1 MTKKMDPKQNKE
13 VQVKK
18 QKQTKKHDWSYYAII
33 ICLVLI
39 LIPSLW
45 LGFTIV
51 KASIESGKP
60 LTGQRFANDHDPE
73 ITSDLQ
79 KKVVETLED
88 SSEFESVTVSLKT
101 ATLRI
106 QLKMKPD
113 TSKEDASALIE
124 SAYDRVVEVLPVA
137 EYFKT
142 EGSKKQYDLEI
153 NLFNFTDV
161 TDDNRGDFIYY
172 QLVKNGNMEDKHIQ
186 LVSESKDSELVERL
200 KTEQAEAKEKKANEN
215 GEPSKEEKKEE

>member
-1 MTKKMDPKQNKE
+1 MTKKMDPKQKQE
-13 VQVKK
+13 VKVKN
-18 QKQTKKHDWSYYAII
+18 QKTNKKHDWSYYAII

-39 LIPSLW
+39 LIPTLW

-51 KASIESGKP
+51 KASMESGKP
-60 LTGQRFANDHDPE
+60 LTGQRFTNDHDPA

-79 KKVVETLED
+79 KNVEDVLKE
-88 SSEFESVTVSLKT
+88 SSEFEQVSVSLKT

-113 TSKEDASALIE
+113 RSKEDAEALIQ
-124 SAYDRVVEVLPVA
+124 SAYDQVVAVLPV
-137 EYFKT
+137 ESYFKT

-153 NLFNFTDV
+153 NLYNFTDV
-161 TDDNRGDFIYY
+161 NEENRSDFIYY
-172 QLVKNGNMEDKHIQ
+172 QLIKNGNMEEKQIQ
-186 LVSESKDSELVERL
+186 LVSESKDTELVERL

>member
-13 VQVKK
+13 VQVK
-18 QKQTKKHDWSYYAII
+18 KQTKKHDWSYYAII

-73 ITSDLQ
+73 ISSDLQ
-79 KKVVETLED
+79 KKVEAALKER
-88 SSEFESVTVSLKT
+88 SEFESVSVSLKT

-124 SAYDRVVEVLPVA
+124 SAYDHVVEILPVT
-137 EYFKT
+137 EYFT
-142 EGSKKQYDLEI
+142 TVGSKKQYDLEI

-161 TDDNRGDFIYY
+161 TEDNRGDFIYY
-172 QLVKNGNMEDKHIQ
+172 QLVKNGNMEDKQIQ

-200 KTEQAEAKEKKANEN
+200 KTEQAEAKEKQSNEN

>member
-79 KKVVETLED
+79 KKVEESLKE
-88 SSEFESVTVSLKT
+88 SSEFESVSVSLKT

-124 SAYDRVVEVLPVA
+124 SAYDRAVEVLPVA

-161 TDDNRGDFIYY
+161 TKDNRGDFIYY

-186 LVSESKDSELVERL
+186 LISESKDAELVERL